1 MTRPAKL
8 AIATLVAAA
17 LSSCGREGT
26 PTGPSGPTSFLS
38 GTWRGTV
45 TIQVNP
51 GDPNPP
57 APTSGDMTWTFEVV
71 PQTNMQSLRA
81 TIRSTH
87 PWLTVETT
95 GSTALSPE
103 NSPPTE
109 ISTHGEFNSP
119 RGCRGTFGSVGTAQT
134 TRIEA
139 DFTGTDCQ
147 LATFSG
153 RVVLTKQ

>member
-1 MTRPAKL
+1 MTRSAKHVIAFLVVGTL
-8 AIATLVAAA
+8 AG
-17 LSSCGREGT
+17 CGREST
-26 PTGPSGPTSFLS
+26 PTGPSGPTSFLT

-57 APTSGDMTWTFEVV
+57 PPSTGEMTWTFEVV

-87 PWLTVETT
+87 PWLTIDTT
-95 GSTALSPE
+95 GATALSPGS
-103 NSPPTE
+103 SPPTG

-119 RGCRGTFGSVGTAQT
+119 RGCRGTFGSVGTAEA

-147 LATFSG
+147 QATFSG
-153 RVVLTKQ
+153 RVVLTKG

>member
-1 MTRPAKL
+1 MTRLAKHVV
-8 AIATLVAAA
+8 AVLVVGAAG
-17 LSSCGREGT
+17 CGREST
-26 PTGPSGPTSFLS
+26 PTGPSGPTSFLT

-57 APTSGDMTWTFEVV
+57 PASSGDMTWTFEVL

-87 PWLTVETT
+87 PWLTIDTSGT
-95 GSTALSPE
+95 TALSPG
-103 NSPPTE
+103 NSPPTG

-119 RGCRGTFGSVGTAQT
+119 RGCRGTLGSVGIAEA

-147 LATFSG
+147 QATFSG
-153 RVVLTKQ
+153 RVVLTKG

>member
-8 AIATLVAAA
+8 VTVILVAVA
-17 LSSCGREGT
+17 LSNCGREGT
-26 PTGPSGPTSFLS
+26 PTGPSGQTSFLT

-57 APTSGDMTWTFEVV
+57 APMSGEMTWTFEVV

-81 TIRSTH
+81 TIRSSH
-87 PWLTVETT
+87 PWLAMETT
-95 GSTALSPE
+95 GSTALSPG
-103 NSPPTE
+103 NSPP
-109 ISTHGEFNSP
+109 ISTHGEFNSS
-119 RGCRGTFGSVGTAQT
+119 RGCRGTFGSVGGAQA

-139 DFTGTDCQ
+139 DFTGTDCP
-147 LATFSG
+147 ATFTG
-153 RVVLTKQ
+153 RVVLTKN